1 MSFMKQQENAK
12 TAKTPKKQYSKVNA
26 SWIPASLDF
35 IYIVEIVC
43 QEIVSI
49 GIKQFLHA
57 VIVDQIVSGIF
68 STVLTNQSLQLP
80 VALEE
85 ENGSMEFADLKHN
98 LDAEILTF
106 LDSALVPSV
115 TEEVA
120 ETV

>member
-1 MSFMKQQENAK
+1 M
-12 TAKTPKKQYSKVNA
+12 
-26 SWIPASLDF
+26 
-35 IYIVEIVC
+35 EIVC

-115 TEEVA
+115 TEEVS